1 MRKEHPAAD
10 DNYMHD
16 DALIWDDASLMRMTL
31 YPYRIAHILDGSRI
45 LMSEINAKI
54 SEYL

>member
-1 MRKEHPAAD
+1 MREENPAAD

>member
-1 MRKEHPAAD
+1 MRNENKAAD

-16 DALIWDDASLMRMTL
+16 DALIWDDASLNRRTL
-31 YPYRIAHILDGSRI
+31 YPYRTAHILVGSRI

-54 SEYL
+54 SKHL